1 MASHAPLKFK
11 GIRPG
16 QGIKPGTTLRILGVG
31 DSITVGFLSD
41 IEGGDGNG
49 YRLKLREDLSKDRV
63 VFAGT
68 ETMHGTM
75 HEGYYAAWN
84 GMTIKFMSDNVG
96 PSLAQR
102 PNIVL
107 IHAGTNDMNPNPDVA
122 REGSEPHAT
131 ADRLGHLIDQIV
143 QTCPDATVLVA
154 KIIGCY
160 DPVQMSNIAQ
170 FNAVIHGVVQARQ
183 SAGKHVLT
191 VDFSSFPMNALRD
204 GIHPTNQGYRL
215 FGDYWYDFITQ
226 IPSDWIKEPVG
237 DDPRRSG
244 DLRRDAPVKG
254 RSTSLCDRLFGLF
267 FGREPEIVSK
277 A

>member
-1 MASHAPLKFK
+1 MASHAPLRFK

-75 HEGYYAAWN
+75 REGYYAAWN
-84 GMTIKFMSDNVG
+84 GMTIKFMSDNIG

-131 ADRLGHLIDQIV
+131 ADRLGHLIDQVV
-143 QTCPDATVLVA
+143 QTCPDATVFVA

-191 VDFSSFPMNALRD
+191 VDFSTFPMNALRD

-244 DLRRDAPVKG
+244 ELRRDAPVKR

-267 FGREPEIVSK
+267 FGREPEMVSK
-277 A
+277 T

>member
-1 MASHAPLKFK
+1 
-11 GIRPG
+11 
-16 QGIKPGTTLRILGVG
+16 
-31 DSITVGFLSD
+31 
-41 IEGGDGNG
+41 
-49 YRLKLREDLSKDRV
+49 
-63 VFAGT
+63 
-68 ETMHGTM
+68 MHGTM
-75 HEGYYAAWN
+75 REGYYAAWN
-84 GMTIKFMSDNVG
+84 GMTIKFMSDNIG

-131 ADRLGHLIDQIV
+131 ADRLGDLIDQIV

-183 SAGKHVLT
+183 SAGKHILT

-244 DLRRDAPVKG
+244 ELRRDIPVKG

-267 FGREPEIVSK
+267 FGREPETVLK

>member
-1 MASHAPLKFK
+1 MESHAPLKFK
-11 GIRPG
+11 GARPG
-16 QGIKPGTTLRILGVG
+16 QRIKPGTTLRILGIG

-41 IEGGDGNG
+41 IDGGDGNG
-49 YRLKLREDLSKDRV
+49 YRLKLREDLSNDRV

-75 HEGYYAAWN
+75 RGGYYAAWN
-84 GMTIKFMSDNVG
+84 AMTIKFMSDNVG

-107 IHAGTNDMNPNPDVA
+107 VHAGTNDMNPNPDVA
-122 REGSEPHAT
+122 REGSDPHAA
-131 ADRLGHLIDQIV
+131 ADRLGHLIDQIA

-160 DPVQMSNIAQ
+160 DPAQMSNIAQ
-170 FNAVIHGVVQARQ
+170 YNAVIHEAVQARQ
-183 SAGKHVLT
+183 AAGKHVLT

-204 GIHPTNQGYRL
+204 GIHPTNPGYRL

-226 IPSDWIKEPVG
+226 IPSDWIKTPVG

-244 DLRRDAPVKG
+244 ELRRDAPVKG

-267 FGREPEIVSK
+267 FGREPELVVK

>member
-1 MASHAPLKFK
+1 MASHAPLRFK
-11 GIRPG
+11 GVRPG

-75 HEGYYAAWN
+75 REGYYAAWN
-84 GMTIKFMSDNVG
+84 GMTIKFMSDNIG

-131 ADRLGHLIDQIV
+131 ADRLGHLIDQVV
-143 QTCPDATVLVA
+143 QACPDATVLVA

-244 DLRRDAPVKG
+244 ELRRDAPVKG

-267 FGREPEIVSK
+267 FGREPEMVSK